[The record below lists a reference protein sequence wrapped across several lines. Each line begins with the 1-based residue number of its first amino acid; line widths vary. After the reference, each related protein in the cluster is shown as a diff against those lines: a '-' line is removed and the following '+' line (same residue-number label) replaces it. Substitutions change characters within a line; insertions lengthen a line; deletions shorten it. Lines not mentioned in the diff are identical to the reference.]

1 MRTHE
6 RDKRD
11 DVDTFEEVA
20 DMQDLLERHRALK
33 KKKSAPASVSKNFG
47 TASFCDK
54 FLGRKVR
61 IRTRP

>member
-6 RDKRD
+6 RDEQDK
-11 DVDTFEEVA
+11 VDTFEEVA

-33 KKKSAPASVSKNFG
+33 KKKAAPASVSKNFG
-47 TASFCDK
+47 TASFCDR

-61 IRTRP
+61 IRTR

>member
-6 RDKRD
+6 RDEQNR
-11 DVDTFEEVA
+11 VDSFEEVA

-47 TASFCDK
+47 TASFCDR

-61 IRTRP
+61 IRER